1 MPNNPPVVPLQTGI
15 VEADI
20 DTLFKYLRELYG
32 YLLNGEHDATWV
44 TTGVV
49 TDQTLTIG
57 DTLTAT
63 QHVLGTVINTLADKG
78 VL

>member
-20 DTLFKYLRELYG
+20 DLLFGYLAELQS

>member
-1 MPNNPPVVPLQTGI
+1 MPNNPPVVPLQTG
-15 VEADI
+15 VTLADI
-20 DTLFKYLRELYG
+20 DLLFRYLLELQS

-49 TDQTLTIG
+49 TDQTLTVG

-63 QHVLGTVINTLADKG
+63 QHVLGTVINTLANKG